1 MKTYLAFVSV
11 FIGGGIGATLRY
23 YMSTLLR
30 EQGLMPNKIHW
41 TTFFINLFASILL
54 VFVMKWTAGKPH
66 AQLLFATGICGG
78 WSTFSTFS
86 LETVILLQQGK
97 WVEALFYVLLSV
109 LVSVLVV
116 WGLYVKLQLSTSL

>member
-1 MKTYLAFVSV
+1 MKIYVAFVSV
-11 FIGGGIGATLRY
+11 FIGGGLGASLRY
-23 YMSTLLR
+23 YMSSVLR
-30 EQGLMPNKIHW
+30 EQGLMPSKIHW
-41 TTFFINLFASILL
+41 ATFVINLFASILL

-97 WVEALFYVLLSV
+97 WVEAVSYVLLSV
-109 LVSVLVV
+109 FVSILVV
-116 WGLYVKLQLSTSL
+116 WAIYVKLQLSNSL

>member
-11 FIGGGIGATLRY
+11 FVGGGIGATLRY

-30 EQGLMPNKIHW
+30 EQGLMPSKIHW
-41 TTFFINLFASILL
+41 TTFLINLFASILL
-54 VFVMKWTAGKPH
+54 VFVMKWTAGKPQ

-97 WVEALFYVLLSV
+97 WVEALSYVLLSV

>member
-30 EQGLMPNKIHW
+30 EQGLMPSKIHW
-41 TTFFINLFASILL
+41 TTFLINLFASILL
-54 VFVMKWTAGKPH
+54 VFVMKWTAGKPQ

-97 WVEALFYVLLSV
+97 WVEALSYVLLSV

>member
-30 EQGLMPNKIHW
+30 EQGLMPSKIHW
-41 TTFFINLFASILL
+41 TTFFINLFASIFL
-54 VFVMKWTAGKPH
+54 VFVMKWTAGKPQ
-66 AQLLFATGICGG
+66 AQLLLATGICGG

-97 WVEALFYVLLSV
+97 WVEALSYVLLSV

>member
-30 EQGLMPNKIHW
+30 EQGLMPSKIHW
-41 TTFFINLFASILL
+41 TTFLINLFASILL
-54 VFVMKWTAGKPH
+54 VFVMKWTAGKPQ

-86 LETVILLQQGK
+86 LETVILLQPGK
-97 WVEALFYVLLSV
+97 WVEALSYVLLSV

>member
-30 EQGLMPNKIHW
+30 EQGLMPSKIHW

-54 VFVMKWTAGKPH
+54 VFVMKWTAGKPQ
-66 AQLLFATGICGG
+66 AQLLFATGVCGG

-97 WVEALFYVLLSV
+97 WVEALSYVLLSV

-116 WGLYVKLQLSTSL
+116 WCLYVKLQLSTSL

>member
-30 EQGLMPNKIHW
+30 EQGLMPSKIHW

-54 VFVMKWTAGKPH
+54 VFVMKWTVGKPQ

-97 WVEALFYVLLSV
+97 WVEALSYVLLSV

>member
-30 EQGLMPNKIHW
+30 EQGLMPSKIHW

-54 VFVMKWTAGKPH
+54 VFVMKWTAGKPQ

-97 WVEALFYVLLSV
+97 WVEALSYVLLSV

-116 WGLYVKLQLSTSL
+116 WGLYVKIQLSTII

>member
-11 FIGGGIGATLRY
+11 FIGGGIGASLRY
-23 YMSTLLR
+23 YMSTFLR
-30 EQGLMPNKIHW
+30 EQGLMPSKIHW
-41 TTFFINLFASILL
+41 TTFFINLLASVLL

-66 AQLLFATGICGG
+66 AQLLLATGICGG

-97 WVEALFYVLLSV
+97 WVEAISYVLLSV
-109 LVSVLVV
+109 FVSVLVV
-116 WGLYVKLQLSTSL
+116 WGLYVKLQLSASL

>member
-30 EQGLMPNKIHW
+30 EQGLMPSKIHW

-97 WVEALFYVLLSV
+97 WVEAISYVLLSV

>member
-30 EQGLMPNKIHW
+30 EQGLMPSKIHW

-54 VFVMKWTAGKPH
+54 VFVMKWTAGKPQ
-66 AQLLFATGICGG
+66 AQLLLATGICGG

-97 WVEALFYVLLSV
+97 WVEALSYVLLSV

>member
-30 EQGLMPNKIHW
+30 EQGLMPSKIHW
-41 TTFFINLFASILL
+41 TTFFINLFASIFL
-54 VFVMKWTAGKPH
+54 VFVMKWTAGKPQ

-97 WVEALFYVLLSV
+97 WVEALSYVLLSV

>member
-23 YMSTLLR
+23 YISTLLR
-30 EQGLMPNKIHW
+30 EQGLMPSKIHW
-41 TTFFINLFASILL
+41 TTFLINLFASILL
-54 VFVMKWTAGKPH
+54 VFVMKWTAGKPQ

-97 WVEALFYVLLSV
+97 WVEALSYVLLSV

>member
-30 EQGLMPNKIHW
+30 EQGLMPSKIHW

-66 AQLLFATGICGG
+66 AQLLFAMGICGG

>member
-1 MKTYLAFVSV
+1 MKTYLAFISV

-30 EQGLMPNKIHW
+30 EQGLMPSKIHW

-54 VFVMKWTAGKPH
+54 VFVMKWTAGKPQ

-97 WVEALFYVLLSV
+97 WVEALSYVLLSV

>member
-97 WVEALFYVLLSV
+97 WVEAISYVLLSV

>member
-30 EQGLMPNKIHW
+30 EQGLMPSKIHW
-41 TTFFINLFASILL
+41 TTFFINLL
-54 VFVMKWTAGKPH
+54 VFVMKWTAGKPQ

-97 WVEALFYVLLSV
+97 WVEALSYVLLSV

>member
-54 VFVMKWTAGKPH
+54 VFVMKWTAGKPQ

-97 WVEALFYVLLSV
+97 WVEAISYVLLSV

>member
-1 MKTYLAFVSV
+1 
-11 FIGGGIGATLRY
+11 
-23 YMSTLLR
+23 
-30 EQGLMPNKIHW
+30 MPSKIHW

-54 VFVMKWTAGKPH
+54 VFVMKWTAGKPQ

-97 WVEALFYVLLSV
+97 WVEALSYVLLSV

>member
-30 EQGLMPNKIHW
+30 EQGLMPSKIHW
-41 TTFFINLFASILL
+41 TTFLINLFASILL
-54 VFVMKWTAGKPH
+54 VFVMKWTAGKPQ
-66 AQLLFATGICGG
+66 AQLLLATGICGG

-97 WVEALFYVLLSV
+97 WVEALSYVLLSV

>member
-30 EQGLMPNKIHW
+30 EQGLMPSKIHW
-41 TTFFINLFASILL
+41 TTFLINLFASILL
-54 VFVMKWTAGKPH
+54 VFVMKWTAGKPQ

-97 WVEALFYVLLSV
+97 WVEALSYVLLSV
-109 LVSVLVV
+109 IVSVLVV

>member
-30 EQGLMPNKIHW
+30 EQGLMPSKIHW

-54 VFVMKWTAGKPH
+54 VFVMKWTAGKPQ

-97 WVEALFYVLLSV
+97 WVEAISYVLLSV

>member
-30 EQGLMPNKIHW
+30 EQGLMPSKIHW
-41 TTFFINLFASILL
+41 TTFLINLFASILL
-54 VFVMKWTAGKPH
+54 VFVMKWTAGKPQ

-86 LETVILLQQGK
+86 LETVILWQQGK
-97 WVEALFYVLLSV
+97 WVEALSYVLLSV

>member
-30 EQGLMPNKIHW
+30 EQGLMPSKIHW

-54 VFVMKWTAGKPH
+54 VFVMKWTAGKPQ

-97 WVEALFYVLLSV
+97 WVEALSYVLLSV

>member
-30 EQGLMPNKIHW
+30 EQGLMPSKIHW

-54 VFVMKWTAGKPH
+54 VFVMKWTAGKPQ

-97 WVEALFYVLLSV
+97 WVEALSYVLLSV
-109 LVSVLVV
+109 IVSVLVV